1 MQIFRYAVI
10 LLCVSG
16 TFGFAQRSSTDP
28 VFEGKILGG
37 KAVLDQVIQTQLTL
51 PKNLQNKN
59 FKADFVCYFGLD
71 SMGNA
76 RNFNFEGQLPPAL
89 KPEITRLF
97 HFLRFQQSLNLPDEP
112 NPYFLRFSLDYDKY
126 KSYIKQNNRLS
137 LRNPLMADSSF
148 VVYSR
153 ADRSPVYHKNGD
165 EGFQQYILSEID
177 YPSVA
182 VERSIEGTVILE
194 FVVETNGYISSIEA
208 KKGVNGGCT
217 EEAIRLLKSTF
228 WNPAELNGKLVRY
241 KMTSPITFSLRNV
254 NKSNESS
261 NSTFGQ

>member
-1 MQIFRYAVI
+1 MRLWRPII
-10 LLCVSG
+10 LLLCVGSTLG
-16 TFGFAQRSSTDP
+16 LAQRSSTDP
-28 VFEGKILGG
+28 MFEGKIVGG
-37 KAVLDQVIQTQLTL
+37 KVVLDQVMQTQLSL

-59 FKADFVCYFGLD
+59 FKTDFVCYFGLD
-71 SMGNA
+71 SMGKA
-76 RNFNFEGQLPPAL
+76 KNFNFEGHLPPAL
-89 KPEITRLF
+89 KPEIIRLF

-112 NPYFLRFSLDYDKY
+112 NPYFLKFSLDYDKY
-126 KSYIKQNNRLS
+126 KSYIKQKNKLPFKS
-137 LRNPLMADSSF
+137 PLMADSSF
-148 VVYSR
+148 VVFSR
-153 ADRSPVYHKNGD
+153 ADRSPTYYKNGD
-165 EGFQQYILSEID
+165 EGFQHYILSEID
-177 YPSVA
+177 YPNVA

-194 FVVETNGYISSIEA
+194 FIVETNGFITGLEV

-241 KMTSPITFSLRNV
+241 KMTAPITFSLRNV